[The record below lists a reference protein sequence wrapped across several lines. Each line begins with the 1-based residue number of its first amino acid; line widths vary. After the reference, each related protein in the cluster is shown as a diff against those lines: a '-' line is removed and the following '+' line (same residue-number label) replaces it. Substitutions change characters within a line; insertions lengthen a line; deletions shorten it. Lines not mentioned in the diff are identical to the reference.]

1 MDLNLKEISGKE
13 CSCGKVHEVPI
24 KEVVIEENALSR
36 IPDLISRVS
45 EEKKVYVVNDK
56 NTKAAAGDKVQ
67 SLLKESGFEVEEILL
82 KEKEGDDHLVPDPDA
97 IFGVLSGVDDD
108 GYILAVG
115 SGSINDLTAYAAR
128 KMGRPY
134 SIVATAPSMDGY
146 ASSIASITYEG
157 VKKSYDIIPPDF
169 IAADLNVLAE
179 SPWKLIQSG
188 LGDLLGKV
196 TSLLGWK
203 MQRELLD
210 AYFCQEAYDMVENV
224 LDDLFN
230 DYETIIERKI
240 EGIDALTK
248 GLIYSGIAMMMVGNS
263 RPASAGEHQISHF
276 FDMYSGI
283 FQESVPTHG
292 IKVGT
297 ATVITSE
304 FYLKLLETNF
314 VDLELNHDR
323 EAREK
328 AIKEIY
334 LEKAPKI
341 LELLDQRW
349 EREKISKEK
358 LLEKEGNLKSYIEEY
373 KENLKKVDEIL
384 DDFGFFD
391 REDVKGLNHDWLR
404 KAVNY
409 GFEIRV
415 RYSILTLLNQAGLL
429 EDWAEEAI
437 DNLETRL

>member
-1 MDLNLKEISGKE
+1 MDLNLGEISGKE
-13 CSCGKVHEVPI
+13 CSCGRVHNVPI
-24 KEVVIEENALSR
+24 KEVVIEEDAFSR
-36 IPDLISRVS
+36 IPELIKQVS

-67 SLLKESGFEVEEILL
+67 SVLKKAGFEVKEILL

-97 IFGVLSGVDDD
+97 IFGVLAGVDDD

-115 SGSINDLTAYAAR
+115 SGSINDLTAYTAQ
-128 KMGRPY
+128 KKGRPY
-134 SIVATAPSMDGY
+134 SIAATAPSMDGY

-157 VKKSYDIIPPDF
+157 VKKSYDITPPDF
-169 IAADLNVLAE
+169 IAADLNVLAD

-230 DYETIIERKI
+230 DYETIIDRKI

-283 FQESVPTHG
+283 FQEPVPTHG

-297 ATVITSE
+297 ATVFTSE
-304 FYLKLLETNF
+304 FYLRLLETDF
-314 VDLELNHDR
+314 AELELNHDR
-323 EAREK
+323 KAREK
-328 AIKEIY
+328 AIKENY
-334 LEKAPKI
+334 LEKAAKI

-349 EREKISKEK
+349 EHEKISKEK
-358 LLEKEGNLKSYIEEY
+358 LLEKEAALKSYIREY
-373 KENLKKVDEIL
+373 KESLEKVNDIL
-384 DDFGFFD
+384 ADFGFFD
-391 REDVKGLNHDWLR
+391 REDVKGLNRDWLR

-429 EDWAEEAI
+429 EDWAEDAIERLEAK
-437 DNLETRL
+437 L